1 MEIAEMLSLRL
12 IASENRVAEFEARLT
27 ELEES
32 VKAHRDRSEQAEGW
46 LQKISSE
53 LQQRVAGK
61 PH

>member
-1 MEIAEMLSLRL
+1 MLSLRL